1 MRREHVRRA
10 HLRLRAR
17 VSGDDGF
24 TLSEAVVGMI
34 LLMIF
39 LTIFSGGLI
48 SMYSAA
54 NHAQAVAAT
63 SGQLGFAFDRLDT
76 EVRYAS
82 FLSTPGQD
90 SNDHNNWY
98 VEMQNTNSSP
108 ATCVQLRVD
117 QVGKQ
122 LQQRSWTD
130 GGEAGDWITL
140 ASYVTNGAVAPGSA
154 QPFLVYAATSTVKS
168 AELTVNLISGQD
180 ATREGAQSTTA
191 LALTALNTSQNTPAS
206 GLCTGYRP

>member
-1 MRREHVRRA
+1 VTR
-10 HLRLRAR
+10 R

-24 TLSEAVVGMI
+24 TLSEAVVGMFI
-34 LLMIF
+34 LMVF
-39 LTIFSGGLI
+39 FAIFSGSLI
-48 SMYSAA
+48 VMYSSA

-98 VEMQNTNSSP
+98 VEMQNTNVSP
-108 ATCVQLRVD
+108 ATCFQLRVD
-117 QVGKQ
+117 QVSQQ
-122 LQQRSWTD
+122 LQERSWLD
-130 GGEAGDWITL
+130 GGQAGAWTTL
-140 ASYVTNGAVAPGSA
+140 ASYITNGGTAAGST
-154 QPFLVYAATSTVKS
+154 QPFIVYAATSTVKS
-168 AELTVNLISGQD
+168 AELTVNLTSAQD
-180 ATREGAQSTTA
+180 ATREGAQSTSSVT
-191 LALTALNTSQNTPAS
+191 LTALNTSQSTPAS